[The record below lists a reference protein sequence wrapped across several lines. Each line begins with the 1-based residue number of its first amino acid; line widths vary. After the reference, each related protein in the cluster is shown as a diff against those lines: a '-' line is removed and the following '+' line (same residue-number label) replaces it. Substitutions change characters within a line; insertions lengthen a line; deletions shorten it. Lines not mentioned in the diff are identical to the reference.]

1 MSSSKA
7 LKKKISKRAKQK
19 KNIQVKNS
27 IRLKNAKLAT
37 LAEPGA
43 DQVATDSVIAP
54 TADVASDTTTEA
66 PAAAEVHS

>member
-27 IRLKNAKLAT
+27 IRLKAKQSETAT
-37 LAEPGA
+37 E
-43 DQVATDSVIAP
+43 V
-54 TADVASDTTTEA
+54 
-66 PAAAEVHS
+66 PAAQVDDTPEQQ

>member
-27 IRLKNAKLAT
+27 IRLKNAKLAEST
-37 LAEPGA
+37 AAVTAEA
-43 DQVATDSVIAP
+43 
-54 TADVASDTTTEA
+54 TTETA
-66 PAAAEVHS
+66 VDAAANIVGSPAEASN

>member
-27 IRLKNAKLAT
+27 IRLKNARQ
-37 LAEPGA
+37 AEA
-43 DQVATDSVIAP
+43 AAVVAEDNAELVA
-54 TADVASDTTTEA
+54 AEVASDTPTPVAEDAVTRNTTE
-66 PAAAEVHS
+66 